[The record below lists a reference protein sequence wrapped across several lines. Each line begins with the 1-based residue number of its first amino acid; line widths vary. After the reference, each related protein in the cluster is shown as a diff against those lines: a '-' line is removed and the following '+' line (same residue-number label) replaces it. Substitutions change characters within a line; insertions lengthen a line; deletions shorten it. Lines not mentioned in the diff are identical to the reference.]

1 MSIGSHLDRGHYRQ
15 HLCRVGRRHSS
26 CSLPPCIPAVQLAHA
41 ERYRSVLHR
50 HQDLRDLVPLD
61 PERFPLRHCDL
72 SIQQQFVDEFV
83 VREVNK
89 DGAYRS
95 SSSSVEVAHTRLD
108 LVALWSQAI
117 QPDRGLSSE
126 DAVGNEADQLE
137 FRYRDSNNRI
147 DIKCS
152 RTSVPGTW
160 LTVSHISGPTLVQ
173 TIRSVRENRAR
184 VEGPEQTEQFA
195 QLAAVHEGWWNSSIA
210 RDETQ
215 VGSLVVFVEG
225 LDEGNFHIQVRS
237 KLLERTPLMVAQR
250 ALAEMRHEAGVAAPI
265 GPPSLT
271 ATAWIGPDVDDDARG
286 SGDDQVLAR
295 QHAGAELNVRSFS
308 TTLVNRGQSGHQVDA
323 ERDTARLDRSFARS
337 TAGLTPQL
345 FAEEMA
351 RRSYNTTTA
360 TIVEIDTAGGAE
372 DVQTGPVQ
380 AAQSQA
386 SAPAG
391 APVSYAPQLS

>member
-72 SIQQQFVDEFV
+72 SIQQQFVDEFF
-83 VREVNK
+83 VREVNE

-160 LTVSHISGPTLVQ
+160 LTLSHISGPTLVQ
-173 TIRSVRENRAR
+173 TMKSVRENCAR
-184 VEGPEQTEQFA
+184 VEGPEQTVRSA
-195 QLAAVHEGWWNSSIA
+195 
-210 RDETQ
+210 
-215 VGSLVVFVEG
+215 GSGSWGMVEFLDRQRWG
-225 LDEGNFHIQVRS
+225 LD
-237 KLLERTPLMVAQR
+237 L
-250 ALAEMRHEAGVAAPI
+250 
-265 GPPSLT
+265 
-271 ATAWIGPDVDDDARG
+271 W
-286 SGDDQVLAR
+286 
-295 QHAGAELNVRSFS
+295 
-308 TTLVNRGQSGHQVDA
+308 
-323 ERDTARLDRSFARS
+323 
-337 TAGLTPQL
+337 
-345 FAEEMA
+345 
-351 RRSYNTTTA
+351 
-360 TIVEIDTAGGAE
+360 
-372 DVQTGPVQ
+372 
-380 AAQSQA
+380 
-386 SAPAG
+386 
-391 APVSYAPQLS
+391 